1 MAYYV
6 NFIDGE
12 VGYKTLTEAR
22 KAAIREYNGAMG
34 EFYSSIDIY
43 PNRRTNKPSGYVERR
58 GKDFIYVSYAKRT
71 IIKLNRDG
79 TEKI

>member
-34 EFYSSIDIY
+34 ELYSSID
-43 PNRRTNKPSGYVERR
+43 NLSQQAHE
-58 GKDFIYVSYAKRT
+58 
-71 IIKLNRDG
+71 
-79 TEKI
+79 